1 MKKVLLLLL
10 TIFLF
15 NNSQAQDTIIKRSG
29 DTIIAKVSEITPNE
43 VKYKRFDFQDG
54 PNYIESKSN
63 IQMIKFSNGIKEVFN
78 QEPAKVVTNTKSND
92 YYTPEPVKPNNKIDT
107 WGIRYRY
114 QGHTISERE
123 MQEVLLKS
131 KNKQVIGLVGQ
142 AKDAKKMQYIGF
154 AGIPLGV
161 TSVIFLWKS
170 TGIFSNSYNYTNGK
184 LFNSSDLAI
193 SAVCAAAAI
202 TCPIVSGISKGNR
215 NKYNRQAI
223 KIYNEKF

>member
-1 MKKVLLLLL
+1 MKKALLFLL
-10 TIFLF
+10 TLFVF
-15 NNSQAQDTIIKRSG
+15 NNSEAQDTIIKRNN

-43 VKYKRFDFQDG
+43 VKYKRFNFQDG

-63 IQMIKFSNGIKEVFN
+63 IQMIKYSNGIKEVFN
-78 QEPAKVVTNTKSND
+78 QEPTKVVTNVKSND
-92 YYTPEPVKPNNKIDT
+92 YYSPEPPKLNNKIES
-107 WGIRYRY
+107 WGSRFRY

-170 TGIFSNSYNYTNGK
+170 TGMFSNSYNYTNGK